1 MIIGPDDRRAYDMGP
16 RFDVTFMHDDER
28 SSVSEWWLE
37 PGTPG
42 PGFHQH
48 PDDDLF
54 FVLGGTMTFRVGD
67 DEVDAGPGTFVRA
80 PGGTPHD
87 FENRGTERA
96 GFLNVSVPGG
106 FEGNMPAIADSFR
119 ERDS

>member
-1 MIIGPDDRRAYDMGP
+1 MIIGPGDGRAYDMGP
-16 RFDVTFMHDDER
+16 RITTTFMHDDER

-37 PGTPG
+37 PGTLG

-48 PDDDLF
+48 DDDDLF
-54 FVLGGTMTFRVGD
+54 YVLGGTMTFRLGD
-67 DEVDAGPGTFVRA
+67 EAVDAVAGTFVRA

-106 FEGNMPAIADSFR
+106 FEGNMPAIADWFR
-119 ERDS
+119 DRDS